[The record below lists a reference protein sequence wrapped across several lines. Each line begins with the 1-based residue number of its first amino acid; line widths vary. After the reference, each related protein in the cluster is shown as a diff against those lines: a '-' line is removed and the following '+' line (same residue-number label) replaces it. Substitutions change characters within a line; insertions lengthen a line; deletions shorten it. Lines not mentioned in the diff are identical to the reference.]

1 MWPTDSKGKYVIA
14 FVGAGPGDPE
24 LITIKGK
31 KLLEQA
37 DIVLYTG
44 SLIPEALVSGLS
56 ADIINSASLTLEEV
70 VSLLKQGFNTGKKI
84 VRLHTGDPAIYSTIR
99 EQIRTISQENIPYFV
114 VPGVTAGFAAAASL
128 GVELTIPNKTQTVIF
143 SRIAGRT
150 PVPPNE
156 KIESLAAIRAS
167 LILYLSVHKI
177 DEVAKRL
184 IEGGYPPE
192 TPVAVVEKVSW
203 PDQKII
209 KGVLETIT
217 NKVQTEGIKKTAVIL
232 VGDAVGDLDSCKE
245 RSLLYHPGFSHAAR
259 KSESNIDLTDAF
271 KELYIAF
278 LTKRGEKLG
287 KNIKSII
294 EYPQVNLLHFK
305 TLKPLITSQKIWKK
319 GVGLIFIMASGIA
332 IRTIAQQIKS
342 KREDP
347 AVIVVDEAGKNVVSL
362 LSGHLGGANKLCHMV
377 ADAIKARPVITT
389 ASDSLNLVPIDL
401 WAKNHQLE
409 PVSKDGLKKAASRL
423 VSEGVLRIY
432 SDLPIDELPPGLLKT
447 SSLEEAELI
456 ISIKRN
462 INISEKQIHLVPKIV
477 AIGIGCHNHISS
489 EHLMHNLNDFMKSHN
504 LHRASISCFASI
516 DRRRDTPA
524 LYEAARELNIPLN
537 FFSSE
542 DLGTFQVTT
551 PSNIVENALGI
562 KGVAEPSAL
571 LAAGEKADL
580 LVPKQKYNNMTI
592 AAAKSHLV
600 LGSSV

>member
-1 MWPTDSKGKYVIA
+1 MWPTDSKGKYAIA

-217 NKVQTEGIKKTAVIL
+217 NKVQAEGIKKTAVIL

-524 LYEAARELNIPLN
+524 LYEAARELNIPLK

-542 DLGTFQVTT
+542 DLGTLQVTT